1 MYNRGKK
8 NDTIN
13 LKNKD
18 QKMRRLFLILLAASL
33 SLGTTAQLYVLSIN
47 GQVQI
52 RRGNV
57 WKDVFVSDILYETD
71 ILKTEPYGSVVIQD
85 KKEHKNYPIQSATP
99 QSVKQLISKDRKK
112 TPSLTLEFCRGV
124 DKLVRGLGSLRA
136 LFPETGG
143 GVYKG
148 ENTNL
153 LIAKALLSSGNSSSY
168 PISMTLLDGGTLQP
182 LEKVCVDQ
190 SFLIEITNDSD
201 TPLFVNIIDR
211 DETGKQEAL
220 IHVNDSCCLPGYYVP
235 ASSTIR
241 VTSGTT
247 FYPANTTDQL
257 TLVAYPIPFY
267 LPDVIE
273 LMNKPEIINDSA
285 FINEPIG
292 IYHMSV
298 PIISAGSY

>member
-1 MYNRGKK
+1 
-8 NDTIN
+8 
-13 LKNKD
+13 
-18 QKMRRLFLILLAASL
+18 MRRLFLILLAASL

-57 WKDVFVSDILYETD
+57 WKDVFVSDILDETD

-85 KKEHKNYPIQSATP
+85 KKEHKNFPIQSTTP
-99 QSVKQLISKDRKK
+99 QSVKQLISKDRNK

-124 DKLVRGLGSLRA
+124 DKLVRGLESLRA

-153 LIAKALLSSGNSSSY
+153 LVAKALLSSEDSSSY
-168 PISMTLLDGGTLQP
+168 QISMTLLDGGTLQP

-285 FINEPIG
+285 FVNEPIG
-292 IYHMSV
+292 IYQMSV
-298 PIISAGSY
+298 PIIPAGSY

>member
-1 MYNRGKK
+1 MK
-8 NDTIN
+8 
-13 LKNKD
+13 
-18 QKMRRLFLILLAASL
+18 RLFLILLAASL
-33 SLGTTAQLYVLSIN
+33 SLGATAQLYVLSIN

-71 ILKTEPYGSVVIQD
+71 SLQTESYGSVVIRD
-85 KKEHKNYPIQSATP
+85 KKTNKNYPIQSTTP
-99 QSVKQLISKDRKK
+99 QSVKQLISKDRYK
-112 TPSLTLEFCRGV
+112 TPSLTTEFCREI
-124 DKLVRGLGSLRA
+124 DNLILGIRSLRD
-136 LFPETGG
+136 LFPEIGG

-153 LIAKALLSSGNSSSY
+153 LVARALLSLENYSAY
-168 PISMTLLDGGTLQP
+168 PITMKLLDGGSLQP

-267 LPDVIE
+267 LSDVIE
-273 LMNKPEIINDSA
+273 LMNEPEKINESA

-292 IYHMSV
+292 IYQMSV
-298 PIISAGSY
+298 PIIPAGSY